1 MAEFKNAVIEKMMER
16 VNGLVEVAQDQLQQ
30 ISSYEVVITL
40 NENVSN
46 LSTYKIQIKS
56 PTL

>member
-1 MAEFKNAVIEKMMER
+1 MTEFKDAVMEKMMER
-16 VNGLVEVAQDQLQQ
+16 ITELLETAGKQLQQ
-30 ISSYEVVITL
+30 VSSYEVVIIL
-40 NENVSN
+40 NENVDN